1 MIKIPLYAKIN
12 KEEGTMKKK
21 ILGKTNLEV
30 SVIGFG
36 GIPIQNLPMREA
48 RNLIREVL
56 DAGINFLDTAQGY
69 GDSEVKIGEGI
80 KGKRE
85 DCILATKSPCRT
97 AQQARSH
104 VEKALRRLKTDYIDL
119 YQIHHVSKPNEL
131 EQVLA
136 PKGCLEELAKI
147 KKEGKIR
154 HIGITGHNPDLL
166 QRAIEQSE
174 ELETVQFPFNIV
186 EDEESKRALL
196 NSAKKLKVG
205 TIIMKPLAGGVI
217 SEPGL
222 SLRWILQQGVDTV
235 IPGMILSS
243 EIKANAM
250 VGNEPFPLSPE
261 ELSRLKDAVK
271 DLEENFCRRCMY
283 CIPCPEGIPIYLI
296 QELGDKVKVDAV
308 KKMCQDIYARLEKTV
323 EDCTECGECE
333 EKCPYELPIR
343 EMLKEK
349 HKLLTL
355 KN

>member
-1 MIKIPLYAKIN
+1 
-12 KEEGTMKKK
+12 MKKK
-21 ILGKTNLEV
+21 VLGKTNLEV
-30 SVIGFG
+30 SVVGFG

-80 KGKRE
+80 KGRRE
-85 DCILATKSPCRT
+85 NCIVATKSPCRT
-97 AQQARSH
+97 SQQVRSH

-119 YQIHHVSKPNEL
+119 YQIHHVSKPHEL
-131 EQVLA
+131 EQVLS
-136 PKGCLEELAKI
+136 PKGALEELIKV

-166 QRAIEQSE
+166 QKAIEQSK

-186 EDEESKRALL
+186 EDGESKRALL
-196 NSAKKLKVG
+196 NSARKLNVG

-217 SEPGL
+217 PEPEL

-235 IPGMILSS
+235 IPGMILLS
-243 EIKANAM
+243 EVRENAA
-250 VGNEPFPLSPE
+250 VGNDPSPLSPE
-261 ELSRLKDAVK
+261 ELSRLKDGIR

-283 CIPCPEGIPIYLI
+283 CMPCPEGIPIYLI
-296 QELGDKVKVDAV
+296 QELGDKVKVKAV
-308 KKMCQDIYARLEKTV
+308 KKMCQDIYARLKKTV

-333 EKCPYELPIR
+333 KKCPYELPIR
-343 EMLKEK
+343 KMLKEK
-349 HKLLTL
+349 HALLIGE
-355 KN
+355 